1 MRVISKLYG
10 QRFGRLTAIEPC
22 GYSKSKRILWRC
34 ICDCGRETIVQS
46 DKLKSGHTKS
56 CGCLLSEKTI
66 QMNKARKIYANHN
79 KYNRLYRIY
88 YGMRSRCCNPKDV
101 AHYPSYGGRGIKIC
115 QEWLESFP
123 LLFASMLNS
132 KLMKGQGFFKSVY
145 FLPALTSV
153 VVAGTIF
160 RLMFGEMDTSLANQI
175 MELLGK
181 SPIKWL
187 KGEWTGYFALLIVAC
202 WRWTGVNILYF
213 LAGLQSIPTDI
224 YEAASIDGASKWQQF
239 IKISFP
245 LVKPTTVYVLTISI
259 YAGLSMFLESFM
271 LWKGNNSPQNIGLT
285 IVGYLYRQGIEKRAM
300 GYACAVG
307 LVLLLVVMVINMI
320 QLIATGTF
328 KKEER

>member
-1 MRVISKLYG
+1 M
-10 QRFGRLTAIEPC
+10 LT
-22 GYSKSKRILWRC
+22 ILLFWLFP
-34 ICDCGRETIVQS
+34 IGNGV
-46 DKLKSGHTKS
+46 
-56 CGCLLSEKTI
+56 LLSFQDVLKDKWVGFDNYSRLLTDK
-66 QMNKARKIYANHN
+66 MFFKAVYNSV
-79 KYNRLYRIY
+79 KYMIGTLILLI
-88 YGMRSRCCNPKDV
+88 P
-101 AHYPSYGGRGIKIC
+101 
-115 QEWLESFP
+115 FP
-123 LLFASMLNS
+123 LLFASLLNS
-132 KLMKGQGFFKSVY
+132 KLMKGKGFFKSVY

-160 RLMFGEMDTSLANQI
+160 RLMFGEMETSLANQI
-175 MELLGK
+175 IGLLGQ

-213 LAGLQSIPTDI
+213 LAGLQSIPGEL

-307 LVLLLVVMVINMI
+307 LVLLLVVMVINLI
-320 QLIATGTF
+320 QLAATGTF
-328 KKEER
+328 KKEEK

>member
-1 MRVISKLYG
+1 MNKVKKFLYS
-10 QRFGRLTAIEPC
+10 QKAAPYVFILPFVLT
-22 GYSKSKRILWRC
+22 ILLFWLFP
-34 ICDCGRETIVQS
+34 IGNGV
-46 DKLKSGHTKS
+46 
-56 CGCLLSEKTI
+56 LLSFQDVLKDKWVGFDNYSRLLTDK
-66 QMNKARKIYANHN
+66 MFFKAVYNSL
-79 KYNRLYRIY
+79 KYMIGTLILLI
-88 YGMRSRCCNPKDV
+88 P
-101 AHYPSYGGRGIKIC
+101 
-115 QEWLESFP
+115 FP

-187 KGEWTGYFALLIVAC
+187 KGEWTGYFALLIVAY